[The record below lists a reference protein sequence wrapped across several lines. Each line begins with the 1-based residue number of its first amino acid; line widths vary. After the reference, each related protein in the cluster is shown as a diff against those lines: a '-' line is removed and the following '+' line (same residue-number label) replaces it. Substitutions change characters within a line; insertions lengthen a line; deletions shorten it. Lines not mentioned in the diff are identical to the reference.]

1 MRTFQYGVNQP
12 TNFAPSSEGPLDIRL
27 VVDLQEDLIN
37 FYIWEFVGLP
47 RYEGQIVAVV
57 NDPVEENN
65 GVYSLRK
72 FDSKDFIGGQGW
84 IKLNNDPLAISCY
97 VDNIS
102 IMGEGTLTDPFHV
115 VLVDGGQF

>member
-57 NDPVEENN
+57 NDPIEENN

-72 FDSKDFIGGQGW
+72 FDSKDIIGGQGW

-102 IMGEGTLTDPFHV
+102 ITGEGTSTDPFNV
-115 VLVDGGQF
+115 ILVDGGQF